1 MEKRQYTRK
10 GDEKMRSPNTQLIEE
25 YEINP
30 NTMIIK
36 PLPYGLKVYSQ
47 IWELGEELTSPFKPI
62 DIIKKSCRFF
72 GSSYEGRKEGTR
84 QLTGITHKAPITID
98 PTNFIY
104 FFPTTSPSNPEC
116 IWIAQEHILYY
127 KRTDD
132 GNTQAVFKNKQSFI
146 LPVSYNTFN
155 NQLLRTA
162 LLKTTLI
169 SRIEESERKALYF
182 LNGSRS
188 LNASERA
195 GAYGARRD

>member
-1 MEKRQYTRK
+1 MNRP
-10 GDEKMRSPNTQLIEE
+10 GTQLIEE

-30 NTMIIK
+30 NTMMIK
-36 PLPYGLKVYSQ
+36 PITYGNKIYSQ
-47 IWELGEELTSPFKPI
+47 IWELGEELVSPFKPI
-62 DIIKKSCRFF
+62 EIIKKSCRFF

-104 FFPTTSPSNPEC
+104 FFPTTSANNSEC
-116 IWIAQEHILYY
+116 IWIAQEHILSY
-127 KRTDD
+127 KRIDPA
-132 GNTQAVFKNKQSFI
+132 NTRVVFKNKQSHSI
-146 LPVSYNTFN
+146 PVSYNSFN

-182 LNGSRS
+182 FNGSRS
-188 LNASERA
+188 MNASERA
-195 GAYGARRD
+195 GAYSSRRE